1 LKLAAARELLA
12 ALPLTQ
18 KTPPDADARLRCQL
32 AAWMCDHSPLRA
44 QPLQSVPVSLPSH
57 ALAYELCGLC
67 RMPYHLVACVTLA
80 PCLRFCAARSARGL
94 SRQAEVARALKLAV
108 EGATDEAAAPAL
120 ADEVERF
127 IAQLG
132 LPRRIRDTPVAR
144 DSLNAA
150 AKAFV
155 ARKGS
160 LVDGIPAVEDDVINL
175 LQAAW

>member
-1 LKLAAARELLA
+1 
-12 ALPLTQ
+12 
-18 KTPPDADARLRCQL
+18 
-32 AAWMCDHSPLRA
+32 M
-44 QPLQSVPVSLPSH
+44 
-57 ALAYELCGLC
+57 
-67 RMPYHLVACVTLA
+67 
-80 PCLRFCAARSARGL
+80 
-94 SRQAEVARALKLAV
+94 ARALKLAV
-108 EGATDEAAAPAL
+108 EGATDEAAPAL

-144 DSLNAA
+144 DSLNDA